1 MDTFKLYEKLIER
14 KKQVSQDGGA
24 GEKDQKS
31 GGGKSELQLIEN
43 ALYKMEHGDLGVC
56 EKCGKDIDEQRL
68 ESIPWTAFCFDCD
81 KQQDYSRNTVQNEGD
96 SGVFEEESDNLSEM
110 TDVELQEF
118 LFEQIQEENR
128 IDVFNLQITVQDKIV
143 YLEGEMSNEVQYQTL
158 LSIIKEYVD
167 PEDIVDNIGLQG
179 EGWEDD
185 SDFED
190 MYHDA
195 EDDMLSE
202 KGEDEDWDDE
212 EF

>member
-14 KKQVSQDGGA
+14 KKQISQDGGS
-24 GEKDQKS
+24 GKKDRKS
-31 GGGKSELQLIEN
+31 GGKSELELIEN
-43 ALYKMEHGDLGVC
+43 ALYKMEHGDLGIC
-56 EKCGKDIDEQRL
+56 EKCGQDIDEQRL

-81 KQQDYSRNTVQNEGD
+81 KQQDYSRNTVQNEAD
-96 SGVFEEESDNLSEM
+96 SGDFEEEIDNFSEM

-158 LSIIKEYVD
+158 LSIIGEYVD
-167 PEDIVDNIGLQG
+167 QEDIVDNIALQE

-190 MYHDA
+190 MHDDMD
-195 EDDMLSE
+195 DDMLSE
-202 KGEDEDWDDE
+202 KGEDEDWEDE
-212 EF
+212 DF